1 MVSLIAQP
9 LGSVPATPTS
19 SFGRPSSS
27 VGSNDKVEM
36 VNRQIEEV
44 KKQMVQNLDNVLA
57 RGEGIEALVQSTSS
71 LNTKYALPL

>member
-1 MVSLIAQP
+1 
-9 LGSVPATPTS
+9 
-19 SFGRPSSS
+19 
-27 VGSNDKVEM
+27 M